1 MSDIY
6 LTNRLTYFLSLP
18 PRTLSSSISQAS
30 SLCLSLSIG
39 FIFVCFDWEFSYVR
53 INCSQ
58 FCLYK
63 LIGFVTICDNLCVC
77 VFDGVVLGLQWC
89 CRELQTKME
98 HGSYADN
105 SNATFSL
112 TDEDHTLANAVRFSL
127 NQESVLAFLFL
138 SQYFIFICM
147 FQFF

>member
-1 MSDIY
+1 
-6 LTNRLTYFLSLP
+6 
-18 PRTLSSSISQAS
+18 
-30 SLCLSLSIG
+30 
-39 FIFVCFDWEFSYVR
+39 
-53 INCSQ
+53 
-58 FCLYK
+58 
-63 LIGFVTICDNLCVC
+63 
-77 VFDGVVLGLQWC
+77 
-89 CRELQTKME
+89 ME

>member
-1 MSDIY
+1 
-6 LTNRLTYFLSLP
+6 
-18 PRTLSSSISQAS
+18 
-30 SLCLSLSIG
+30 
-39 FIFVCFDWEFSYVR
+39 
-53 INCSQ
+53 
-58 FCLYK
+58 
-63 LIGFVTICDNLCVC
+63 
-77 VFDGVVLGLQWC
+77 
-89 CRELQTKME
+89 ME

-147 FQFF
+147 FQFFLNTSALVTFILSITSPGMCKDDC